1 MSICFGKVQYY
12 SSVNCPWV
20 QKLVITILSAS
31 LAYEKRVTSFELRK
45 KDLALDRSSKL
56 RRLVVLKKDK
66 KPERNSGSH
75 AGIRTHDVRGLSME
89 GNLRF
94 KIDWTSLIV
103 GRKFTVLFC
112 FTLYLREISNYKP
125 LGGLYLEGLIQRR
138 VFCEFGGVIIGGAY
152 TWGGLFSEFYDNL
165 TESGST
171 WADDYVSL

>member
-1 MSICFGKVQYY
+1 M
-12 SSVNCPWV
+12 
-20 QKLVITILSAS
+20 SAS

-103 GRKFTVLFC
+103 GRKFTVLLC

-125 LGGLYLEGLIQRR
+125 LRGLYLEGLIQRR

-171 WADDYVSL
+171 

>member
-1 MSICFGKVQYY
+1 M
-12 SSVNCPWV
+12 
-20 QKLVITILSAS
+20 SAS

-66 KPERNSGSH
+66 KPEQNSGSH

-89 GNLRF
+89 GNL
-94 KIDWTSLIV
+94 IDWTSLIV
-103 GRKFTVLFC
+103 GRKFTVLLC

-138 VFCEFGGVIIGGAY
+138 VFCEFGGGGY
-152 TWGGLFSEFYDNL
+152 NWRGLHMEGLIFGIL
-165 TESGST
+165 R
-171 WADDYVSL
+171 

>member
-1 MSICFGKVQYY
+1 M
-12 SSVNCPWV
+12 

-94 KIDWTSLIV
+94 NIDWTSLIV
-103 GRKFTVLFC
+103 GRKFTVLPY
-112 FTLYLREISNYKP
+112 FTLYSRP

-152 TWGGLFSEFYDNL
+152 TRRGLFSEFYDNF

-171 WADDYVSL
+171 